1 MNSEQIAAA
10 LAEFDAAIAKD
21 INADAVWG
29 ALQTLCRQ
37 VIGAKLFTIMTV
49 DMVNEVARR
58 AYTSHPEEYPTSGTK
73 PIRYDSW
80 FDIVHKA
87 HQTFVA
93 NTIVDISKVFGD
105 HETIW
110 ALGCGS
116 VANIPVVVGG
126 ELLGTVNCLDVE
138 HHYTPERVA
147 LSKHLELPAKLAF
160 LAAARLSKD

>member
-10 LAEFDAAIAKD
+10 LAEFDAAIARETD
-21 INADAVWG
+21 VDAIWE

-58 AYTSHPEEYPTSGTK
+58 AYTSHAEEYPTSGTK

-138 HHYTPERVA
+138 QHYTPERVA

-160 LAAARLSKD
+160 LAASGAAKS